1 MFGNMIILNSRLNT
15 LLSLLLKK
23 GIISEIEFEEEA
35 KELRRIGMEIWEKEV
50 AEEARAREVR
60 KEQNIFLR
68 IYNSIK
74 YWYKL

>member
-50 AEEARAREVR
+50 AEEARARETR

-68 IYNSIK
+68 TYNSIK
-74 YWYKL
+74 NWYKS